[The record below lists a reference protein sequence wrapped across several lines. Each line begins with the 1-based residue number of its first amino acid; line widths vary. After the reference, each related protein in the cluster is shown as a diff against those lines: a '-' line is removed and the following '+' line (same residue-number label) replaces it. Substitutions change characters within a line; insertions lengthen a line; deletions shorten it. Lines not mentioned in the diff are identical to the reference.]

1 MKSSTKLVTLVAALS
16 TLALT
21 TAAVRE
27 RPHSDAASK
36 PTITVYKDPNCGCC
50 KNWIQYLA
58 KHGYKVDAKDT
69 PDMPGI
75 KQTLGVPGALTSC
88 HTAVVGGYL
97 IEGHVSAEDID
108 RLLAQKPKIAGLAV
122 PGMPASS
129 PGMDGPRTQG
139 YKVLAFDKTGKTTV
153 FSSH

>member
-1 MKSSTKLVTLVAALS
+1 MKLAALVAALS

-27 RPHSDAASK
+27 LPTNTTAKK

-50 KNWIQYLA
+50 KNWIQYLV
-58 KHGYKVDAKDT
+58 KHGYQVDAKDS
-69 PDMPGI
+69 PDMQQI
-75 KQTLGVPGALTSC
+75 KRTLGVPATLAAC
-88 HTAVVGGYL
+88 HTGVVNGYI

-108 RLLAQKPKIAGLAV
+108 RLLAQKPKIAGIAV

-129 PGMDGPRTQG
+129 PGMDSPRKQP
-139 YKVLAFDKTGKTTV
+139 YQVLSFDKTGKTAV
-153 FSSH
+153 FSTH